1 VTTVPGLQERIGA
14 REARLRSLYGNV
26 TGCRVTTED
35 RPPRAFERKR
45 FNVRVEISVA
55 GHDLVINRE
64 DDDDPER
71 ALDAAFTAAERQL
84 GALERLPHER

>member
-1 VTTVPGLQERIGA
+1 MVPGLQERIGE
-14 REARLRSLYGNV
+14 REARLRERWDV

-45 FNVRVEISVA
+45 FNVRLELSFA

-71 ALDAAFTAAERQL
+71 ALDAAFAAAQRRL
-84 GALERLPHER
+84 GALERMLHEP

>member
-1 VTTVPGLQERIGA
+1 MGELIRE
-14 REARLRSLYGNV
+14 REARLRAHYRDV

-45 FNVRVEISVA
+45 FNVRLELSIA

-64 DDDDPER
+64 DDDDLER
-71 ALDAAFTAAERQL
+71 ALDAAFAAAERQL
-84 GALERLPHER
+84 GALQRMRHEG

>member
-1 VTTVPGLQERIGA
+1 MGESIRE
-14 REARLRSLYGNV
+14 REARLRARFRDV

-45 FNVRVEISVA
+45 FNARLELSVA

-64 DDDDPER
+64 DDDDPQR
-71 ALDAAFTAAERQL
+71 ALDAAFAAAERQL
-84 GALERLPHER
+84 AALERMLHER

>member
-1 VTTVPGLQERIGA
+1 MSESVRE
-14 REARLRSLYGNV
+14 REARLRARYRDV
-26 TGCRVTTED
+26 AGCRVTTED

-45 FNVRVEISVA
+45 FNVRLEVSIA

-71 ALDAAFTAAERQL
+71 ALDAAFAAAERQL
-84 GALERLPHER
+84 GALERMLHEH